1 MVTSTKLFKIIPY
14 LLLGIILFAVNS
26 ASELGYF
33 WKGSLVLTEAKI
45 GIVVLYFLLAKI
57 NKIKR
62 NL

>member
-1 MVTSTKLFKIIPY
+1 MVTSTSLFKIVPY
-14 LLLGIILFAVNS
+14 LLLGIILFAANS
-26 ASELGYF
+26 SSELGYF
-33 WKGSLVLTEAKI
+33 WKGSLILTEAKI